1 MPATGA
7 AARPAAEPIDETFF
21 EWIGDHGR
29 ELLIALVVVIAAG
42 AGAMLY
48 RTALATQAGQAE
60 TALSGPEQALVAG
73 NIPLAQAD
81 LKKVITRYAG
91 TAAAAQAALLLTQT
105 YYDEK
110 RYPEGMAVLSQ
121 TKTSGA
127 AKPFASSVESLV
139 SDGYTLQGKYADAA
153 THFVAA
159 ADKSPY
165 PVEQARLRANAAR
178 AYAQAG
184 NAPAAIAIWT
194 ALLADPKSGQAQ
206 EAQLRLG
213 ELTAKPA
220 GKG

>member
-21 EWIGDHGR
+21 EWMRDHTR
-29 ELLIALVVVIAAG
+29 ELLIALVVAIVVV

-48 RTALATQAGQAE
+48 RSALATQAGQAE
-60 TALSGPEQALVAG
+60 TALSGPEQSLAAG

-81 LKKVITRYAG
+81 LKKVITRYGG
-91 TAAAAQAALLLTQT
+91 TAAAAQAGLLLAQT

-110 RYPEGMAVLSQ
+110 RYPEGLAVLSQ
-121 TKTSGA
+121 ATTSGA
-127 AKPFASSVESLV
+127 AKPFVSPVEALV
-139 SDGYTLQGKYADAA
+139 ADGYMLQGKYADAA
-153 THFVAA
+153 THFVGA

-165 PVEQARLRANAAR
+165 PAEQARLRANSAR
-178 AYAQAG
+178 AYAHAG
-184 NAPAAIAIWT
+184 NASAAIAIWT
-194 ALLADPKSGQAQ
+194 ALAADPKSGQTQ

-220 GKG
+220 A